1 MDYLEFVSSE
11 YELPAIPKA
20 TGAFSAEEIDYHG
33 NGENNPAGDE
43 RKSFFLIHKTDD
55 ILLPLGV

>member
-1 MDYLEFVSSE
+1 MDYLEFVGSE

-20 TGAFSAEEIDYHG
+20 AGTFGAEEIDHHG
-33 NGENNPAGDE
+33 NGEYNPAGDE
-43 RKSFFLIHKTDD
+43 RKSFFLIHKADD